1 MAQSPS
7 SSPRLPS
14 PPPMAEDQIGPTSP
28 GVHGLED
35 LDKIGQTTSID
46 QGASRRIRP
55 GTKSEDMLEG
65 PPLVELQEIDS
76 AFQLS
81 EHLKALFA
89 SLTSPTPSTIV
100 PITRSTALQLS
111 TPPPGVD
118 RGIWLYEL
126 CRLLVARANTIL
138 ISLFSDSPPCS
149 ASTCP
154 EMRASEWQYLC
165 AAHDPPKSC
174 CAIDYCCHT
183 LDWSATQLTS
193 SKLFPSRL
201 ALGTEN
207 VTSTQQL
214 RKMTEIFRR
223 VYRIFAHA
231 WFQHREV
238 FWRVEGRTGL
248 YLFFKTV
255 CDEFRL
261 IPEDSYTVPPEAEGG
276 EQEEVEEREEREQ
289 RRAEIEEE
297 LVQGGKD
304 TQKRS
309 HRMGGLERQNS
320 VSTVIHEEVEEEE
333 EEEEAEEEPVERGPV
348 VVLGTPE
355 EEKEASLGDAS
366 GEKEEGKEVPVVLLE
381 GDIKEDKEVS
391 VEKSDPKAEE
401 ESPIEPSTE
410 TTVVAPAE
418 EETPVTTTE
427 GEEEST
433 ESKLVEAAE
442 EETSTEPFNPE
453 KSEAGEAHEAE
464 KTVAD

>member
-35 LDKIGQTTSID
+35 LDKIGQTTLTD
-46 QGASRRIRP
+46 HGASRRIRP

-89 SLTSPTPSTIV
+89 SLTTPSPNTTA
-100 PITRSTALQLS
+100 PITRTTALQLS

-126 CRLLVARANTIL
+126 CRLLVARANTTL
-138 ISLFSDSPPCS
+138 ISLFSDTPACS

-207 VTSTQQL
+207 VTSAQQL

-238 FWRVEGRTGL
+238 FWKVEGRSGL

-276 EQEEVEEREEREQ
+276 EGEEEEGEREREERPLEM
-289 RRAEIEEE
+289 EEE
-297 LVQGGKD
+297 LVEGRKD

-309 HRMGGLERQNS
+309 HRMGMPERQNS

-333 EEEEAEEEPVERGPV
+333 EELEEEEPVQRGPV

-355 EEKEASLGDAS
+355 EEVEARLEAP
-366 GEKEEGKEVPVVLLE
+366 KEEPEKVEQDTVQPLDGA
-381 GDIKEDKEVS
+381 IKEDIEVS
-391 VEKSDPKAEE
+391 VERSEPKTDGEPA
-401 ESPIEPSTE
+401 IEPETE
-410 TTVVAPAE
+410 TTIVAPAE
-418 EETPVTTTE
+418 DTSNETAASETAEPE
-427 GEEEST
+427 PGKE
-433 ESKLVEAAE
+433 VEAAE
-442 EETSTEPFNPE
+442 EDTATEPMNTE
-453 KSEAGEAHEAE
+453 EAAAGEEDDAT

>member
-28 GVHGLED
+28 GVHGFED
-35 LDKIGQTTSID
+35 LDKLGQSSSID
-46 QGASRRIRP
+46 NGASRRIRP
-55 GTKSEDMLEG
+55 GTKSEDMHEG

-81 EHLKALFA
+81 EHLKSLFS
-89 SLTSPTPSTIV
+89 SLTYSSGLTV
-100 PITRSTALQLS
+100 PITRTTALQLS

-126 CRLLVARANTIL
+126 CRLLVTRANTI
-138 ISLFSDSPPCS
+138 ITSLFADAPPCS
-149 ASTCP
+149 AGTCP

-207 VTSTQQL
+207 VTSNQQL

-276 EQEEVEEREEREQ
+276 EEEVEREREERP
-289 RRAEIEEE
+289 RDGLEEE
-297 LVQGGKD
+297 MQGGEKG

-309 HRMGGLERQNS
+309 NRMGMPERQNS
-320 VSTVIHEEVEEEE
+320 VSTVIHEEVEEEYDE
-333 EEEEAEEEPVERGPV
+333 EEGEEEPQRGTIE
-348 VVLGTPE
+348 VLGTPE
-355 EEKEASLGDAS
+355 EEVDARLGDSTATVKAEDDAPAALDGAITEETEIS
-366 GEKEEGKEVPVVLLE
+366 VEKTEPEAEEQTPVEPKTETTISAPAAEEEPQKTDV
-381 GDIKEDKEVS
+381 KEVS
-391 VEKSDPKAEE
+391 EDKSAD
-401 ESPIEPSTE
+401 
-410 TTVVAPAE
+410 
-418 EETPVTTTE
+418 
-427 GEEEST
+427 
-433 ESKLVEAAE
+433 SKEVEAAE
-442 EETSTEPFNPE
+442 EKTATDVMDIEAAP
-453 KSEAGEAHEAE
+453 AGEADEAD